1 MRPDIYNEYTFIVI
15 GGLLSKDLN
24 KLFASYENVIVL
36 DFLSPKELSLCY
48 QYCDIALTR
57 AGTTSLAEQKLRD
70 MLLIMVPIPWTHDQ
84 TTNAQRYIEHY
95 GDIMIEQNEALSH
108 QLDIVFTALRAY
120 RKTTK
125 HNHTS
130 RLNTI
135 RKPKEKLIQTLFSCA
150 SS

>member
-1 MRPDIYNEYTFIVI
+1 MRPDIYRAYTFIVI
-15 GGLLSKDLN
+15 GGILSKDLN
-24 KLFASYENVIVL
+24 KLFDSYDNVIVL
-36 DFLSPKELSLCY
+36 DFLTPPQLALCY

-70 MLLIMVPIPWTHDQ
+70 MLLIMVPIPRTHDQ
-84 TTNAQRYIEHY
+84 RTNAERYVENH

-108 QLDIVFTALRAY
+108 QLDMVFTALRAY
-120 RKTTK
+120 RKTSK
-125 HNHTS
+125 HNETS

-135 RKPKEKLIQTLFSCA
+135 RRPKERLIQTLFSF